1 MPPLR
6 WRMECLDKE
15 LTMNKL
21 VELGTA
27 SLETKAA
34 VRGFLLDSQIVESPP
49 ASGLCYI
56 GKVFNSAG
64 TEDPTDCP

>member
-1 MPPLR
+1 
-6 WRMECLDKE
+6 
-15 LTMNKL
+15 MNKL